1 MSTGFGLASLC
12 MVPKCRKEMAQISF
26 FVSLVT
32 SPLSFPPRSFCK
44 EAGARS
50 SSSVS
55 ALHLSLCLFALVSA
69 DISARDALSSRAE
82 ISFFYP
88 LRVVLQPAVAGDG
101 AGGVELTLRQFFLW
115 PPRRPHL

>member
-1 MSTGFGLASLC
+1 MGPSRPDTSTGFGLASLY

-32 SPLSFPPRSFCK
+32 SPLSFSPRSFCK

-69 DISARDALSSRAE
+69 EISARDAVSSRAE
-82 ISFFYP
+82 ISF
-88 LRVVLQPAVAGDG
+88 LPAP
-101 AGGVELTLRQFFLW
+101 GGSAARSGW
-115 PPRRPHL
+115 